1 MSASSPGADLVA
13 NYRIIDIIH
22 NHFER
27 YSLDSLHFHSNAL
40 QRFEIIQKAS
50 EKQIN
55 FEQLE
60 ASVLTLIQNMAWF
73 DALSETLLSLVRDPE
88 CLLYILWNKIMIR
101 DAHPFC
107 SIVGRFLGKKLSR
120 HDQSKRYPIMFA
132 NIN

>member
-1 MSASSPGADLVA
+1 MPYKDSKSSRKRRK
-13 NYRIIDIIH
+13 NKSI
-22 NHFER
+22 
-27 YSLDSLHFHSNAL
+27 SNSWRHL
-40 QRFEIIQKAS
+40 Y
-50 EKQIN
+50 
-55 FEQLE
+55 
-60 ASVLTLIQNMAWF
+60 SVLTLIQNMAWF